1 MKMWKII
8 WGIVFILAAALI
20 ALDAVGVIDPLMSV
34 MGEIS
39 VFSIVGTVL
48 LVAWIVSRCIKG
60 RVVEIFFP
68 LGFIFMLLEGNIA
81 TVLGLESTN
90 IIHNGLVLLI
100 SLLLT
105 VGFGILFPPKFKKSK
120 YHVEYEI
127 DGDKEKVKKHKG
139 RRAGGSLGSNT
150 VYVDCTEF
158 RPDIIDNDLGA
169 CVVHFENVEWYEGD
183 KTLRISNDLGS
194 MLINVPSSWRVVAS
208 VENNLGSVK
217 MPEEAPEGEDAPV
230 LFIDGEN
237 DLGSL
242 TVRYV

>member
-8 WGIVFILAAALI
+8 WGIVFILAAALL

-39 VFSIVGTVL
+39 VFAIVGTVL
-48 LVAWIVSRCIKG
+48 PVTWIVSRCIKG

-81 TVLGLESTN
+81 TICGCESTN
-90 IIHNGLVLLI
+90 IIHNGLVLVI
-100 SLLLT
+100 CLLLT
-105 VGFGILFPPKFKKSK
+105 VGFGILFPPKFKSSK
-120 YHVEYEI
+120 YHVEF
-127 DGDKEKVKKHKG
+127 DDDHREKGKKHKG

-183 KTLRISNDLGS
+183 KTLRVSNDLGS
-194 MLINVPSSWRVVAS
+194 MLINVPSSWRIVAS
-208 VENNLGSVK
+208 IDNNLGSVK
-217 MPEEAPEGEDAPV
+217 MPDETPDDEDAPV